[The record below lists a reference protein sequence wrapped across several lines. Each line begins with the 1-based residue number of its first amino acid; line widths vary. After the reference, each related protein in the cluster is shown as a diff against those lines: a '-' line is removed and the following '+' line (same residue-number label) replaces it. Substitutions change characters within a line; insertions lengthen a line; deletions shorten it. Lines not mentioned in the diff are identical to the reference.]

1 MTVYIVLEKER
12 EGGYVEI
19 GSVEATT
26 DLTAIRRALDGVTET
41 TATYVAIPERS
52 WKPRRVEAE
61 TKTHL
66 KIT

>member
-1 MTVYIVLEKER
+1 MTVYIVLEKAQS
-12 EGGYVEI
+12 GGYMEI

-26 DLTAIRRALDGVTET
+26 DLTAIRRVLDGVTEK

-52 WKPRRVEAE
+52 WRPRRVEAE